1 MHRTMEIDPLPLV
14 NLILCLAIVA
24 LGLLGYKRS
33 RHTLP
38 LILAVVF
45 ALFGLSHVIILLD
58 PPHELEVVVFAV
70 RVVAYGLVLY
80 LLYRY
85 VRVLDIF

>member
-1 MHRTMEIDPLPLV
+1 MEIDPLPLV

-24 LGLLGYKRS
+24 LGLLGYMRS

-45 ALFGLSHVIILLD
+45 ALFGLSHAIILLD
-58 PPHELEVVVFAV
+58 PSRELEVVVFAV
-70 RVVAYGLVLY
+70 RVIAYGLVLY

>member
-1 MHRTMEIDPLPLV
+1 MEIDPLPLV

-24 LGLLGYKRS
+24 LGLLGYMRS

-45 ALFGLSHVIILLD
+45 ALFGLSHAIILLD
-58 PPHELEVVVFAV
+58 PSRELEVVVFAV

-85 VRVLDIF
+85 VHVLDIF

>member
-1 MHRTMEIDPLPLV
+1 MEIDPLPLV

-38 LILAVVF
+38 LLLAVVF
-45 ALFGLSHVIILLD
+45 ALFGLSHAIVLLGSFED
-58 PPHELEVVVFAV
+58 LEAVVFAV

-85 VRVLDIF
+85 VHVLDIF

>member
-1 MHRTMEIDPLPLV
+1 MEIDPLPLV

-38 LILAVVF
+38 LLLAVVF
-45 ALFGLSHVIILLD
+45 ALFGLSHAIVLLGSFED
-58 PPHELEVVVFAV
+58 LEPVVFAV

>member
-1 MHRTMEIDPLPLV
+1 MEIDPLPLI
-14 NLILCLAIVA
+14 NLVLCLAIVA

-38 LILAVVF
+38 LLLAAVF
-45 ALFGLSHVIILLD
+45 ALFGLSHAIVLLGIFED
-58 PPHELEVVVFAV
+58 LEAVVFAV

>member
-1 MHRTMEIDPLPLV
+1 MEIDPLPLV

-24 LGLLGYKRS
+24 LGLLGYMRS
-33 RHTLP
+33 RHALP

-45 ALFGLSHVIILLD
+45 ALFGLSHAIILLD
-58 PPHELEVVVFAV
+58 PSRELEVVVFAV